1 VLRIEDPG
9 PESDGPVAHAPG
21 RSAFPAAKEFPMKLT
36 LIPAKPRNPFVRHA
50 RLRLAGP
57 HRRSAASLR
66 QRAAREL
73 RAELASP

>member
-1 VLRIEDPG
+1 
-9 PESDGPVAHAPG
+9 
-21 RSAFPAAKEFPMKLT
+21 MKLT